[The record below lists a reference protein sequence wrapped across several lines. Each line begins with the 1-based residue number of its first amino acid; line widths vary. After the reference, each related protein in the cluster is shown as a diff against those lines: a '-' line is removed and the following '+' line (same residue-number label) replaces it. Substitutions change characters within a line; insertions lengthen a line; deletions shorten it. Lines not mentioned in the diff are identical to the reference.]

1 VTTRLTPRI
10 VPPRPITVAI
20 EEAGGIPLA
29 YGVIA
34 DISESGACIWTD
46 AQLNVNATLE
56 FRISFACPSE
66 VYDVSGAVVWGQDC
80 LPGAGHNARRYG
92 VAWQEPAPACCSR
105 LRELAGRAV
114 PPPQFG
120 QYPFQ
125 MPWIVEEA

>member
-1 VTTRLTPRI
+1 MSTRLTPRI

-46 AQLNVNATLE
+46 ARLSVNATLD

-66 VYDVSGAVVWGQDC
+66 VYEVTGAVVWSQES

-92 VAWQEPAPACCSR
+92 IVWQEPTAACCSR